1 MSGPRSK
8 NGKNCFIASCCYVLS
23 RLFVYYCKRFIFLS
37 NYFLSLS
44 FFFFL
49 VVTTWANGSY
59 ILFIILDPHSNEI
72 EKNFIKIA
80 GHKNIAILS

>member
-1 MSGPRSK
+1 MFFLGYL
-8 NGKNCFIASCCYVLS
+8 FIIVKDLYSSAI
-23 RLFVYYCKRFIFLS
+23 IFS
-37 NYFLSLS
+37 LSL